1 MTKINYVAWES
12 SIASLAVPM
21 SEAGN
26 NLVIIADLEKIK
38 KQIKGHN
45 WEICTN
51 RQIIRMGDR
60 E

>member
-12 SIASLAVPM
+12 SIASLAAPM

-26 NLVIIADLEKIK
+26 NLVIIADLKEIK
-38 KQIKGHN
+38 KQIKGHH

-51 RQIIRMGDR
+51 RRIIWMGDK